1 MTDDVGYAAALGA
14 SINSGLGSITVPKSK
29 KTKEKSTDKDTEAE
43 GKTPSATDV
52 RTALRGGKITPLEAT
67 DLNPEGGIKPSAA
80 DVRDAF
86 QSGKINFEEA
96 TNLHPT
102 AKLRSRQWDNY

>member
-1 MTDDVGYAAALGA
+1 MSDDVSFAANIGSA
-14 SINSGLGSITVPKSK
+14 INRGLGSIPVPKPKKAKEK
-29 KTKEKSTDKDTEAE
+29 KTEDPEAE

-67 DLNPEGGIKPSAA
+67 DLNPDGGIKPSAA

-102 AKLRSRQWDNY
+102 AKIRSRQWDNY

>member
-1 MTDDVGYAAALGA
+1 MSDDVGYAANIGA
-14 SINSGLGSITVPKSK
+14 AINGGLGSIPTLKPKK
-29 KTKEKSTDKDTEAE
+29 RKEKSTDDTEETAE
-43 GKTPSATDV
+43 GKTPSATNV
-52 RTALRGGKITPLEAT
+52 RTALRGGHITPLEAA

-96 TNLHPT
+96 TDLHPS
-102 AKLRSRQWDNY
+102 A

>member
-14 SINSGLGSITVPKSK
+14 SINSGLGKIPVPKPK
-29 KTKEKSTDKDTEAE
+29 KPKETTTEEPAE

-67 DLNPEGGIKPSAA
+67 DLNPDGGMKPSAA

-86 QSGKINFEEA
+86 QSGKISFEEA

-102 AKLRSRQWDNY
+102 AKLRSRQFDGY

>member
-14 SINSGLGSITVPKSK
+14 SINRGLGSINIPKPKEAKEK
-29 KTKEKSTDKDTEAE
+29 KTEDPEAE

-67 DLNPEGGIKPSAA
+67 DLNPDGGIKPSAA

-102 AKLRSRQWDNY
+102 AKIRSRQWDNY